1 MDDPR
6 TPQLVTPSSRGA
18 PGRRRL
24 LIIAAMAALL
34 GGLLPGPAV
43 QSVQAE
49 SPTRRA
55 DAVVLVNSDSPGYP
69 DFQHYIKP
77 YLDHFGFPYTTL
89 NLSAE
94 AITSTIGEYAVI
106 VVGHRS
112 LDVADTYLDATEEG
126 FLSAAVNAGAGLV
139 NFDNDLSAGGVGRYA
154 FVNDVFGF
162 GYGGSASGSGL
173 VFPGTG
179 HYITAQHAAGS
190 SLGTGSMTLGGI
202 TLPAAGY
209 TAVATTSGGA
219 PAVAAGTYGG
229 GRAVQFNSYDWMRI
243 GVLGPMYGADDLV
256 WRSIVWAARKP
267 FVMQGLPPFVT
278 MRVDD
283 ESGPFNWMHVANEFG
298 IKPWAGLFYH
308 NVDDVE
314 AADLAALTS
323 GENPNATVSIHAK
336 NGSFFYFNHGSGDY
350 DASTVAANFA
360 EGTAWHAARN
370 IPISKYVLP
379 HYYEFGSN
387 VFGGLADWRVEFVG
401 TQMEP
406 GNGYGAPWIMN
417 GPFRT
422 FETGGSGGGVPQY
435 YADFMTAPGQS
446 ALDDKFFNCVT
457 EIRDDGGYEWY
468 PNPVGDL
475 SGTIARGTRH
485 LERAFDAMAL
495 ATLFTHAYYI
505 PRDAA
510 GMTAWRATLQ
520 GITDNIAAYQPIPV
534 TMDYACQYVRATKTA
549 DIASATFDPVTKQLT
564 TNFTGAADMAT
575 KYFVFTDGNGQFMAD
590 APKFEG
596 TANTTFTLPGP
607 LHHVT
612 VSPPSASVVAG
623 ATQQFTAAAYDAEG
637 NVIPSVPFAWSLSAT
652 AAGTLTSAGLF
663 TAGATAGAY
672 ADAVVASV
680 DGVQG
685 KASVTVTEPILDHFT
700 FSPIQSPK
708 YTGSQFTVTITAQ
721 DAAGNRVITYNG
733 SPTLSDTTG
742 SLTPSSVT
750 FANGV
755 FTGPVTIGSTG
766 TGVTLKALDG
776 SITGTSA
783 AFDVGDLAAG
793 PYTIWNNT
801 TPSATFQ
808 ADLGPVEL
816 GVRFR
821 SSIDGVVTGLRFYK
835 QTADTGPHV
844 GHLWSNTGELL
855 ATAPFVDETASGWQ
869 EVLLSTPVPI
879 EAGVTYVASYH
890 TTAGYTPNRNYFTAG
905 FDSPPLRA
913 LADGEDG
920 GNAPF
925 VYDKDAPGG
934 ALPAFPS
941 QPAYQASNYWVDVIV
956 ARPGD
961 KTLTRIE
968 VSPDPDHRRH
978 PGHATVHCPRLL
990 CGWLGDG

>member
-1 MDDPR
+1 
-6 TPQLVTPSSRGA
+6 
-18 PGRRRL
+18 
-24 LIIAAMAALL
+24 
-34 GGLLPGPAV
+34 
-43 QSVQAE
+43 
-49 SPTRRA
+49 
-55 DAVVLVNSDSPGYP
+55 
-69 DFQHYIKP
+69 
-77 YLDHFGFPYTTL
+77 
-89 NLSAE
+89 
-94 AITSTIGEYAVI
+94 
-106 VVGHRS
+106 
-112 LDVADTYLDATEEG
+112 
-126 FLSAAVNAGAGLV
+126 
-139 NFDNDLSAGGVGRYA
+139 
-154 FVNDVFGF
+154 
-162 GYGGSASGSGL
+162 
-173 VFPGTG
+173 
-179 HYITAQHAAGS
+179 
-190 SLGTGSMTLGGI
+190 
-202 TLPAAGY
+202 
-209 TAVATTSGGA
+209 
-219 PAVAAGTYGG
+219 
-229 GRAVQFNSYDWMRI
+229 
-243 GVLGPMYGADDLV
+243 
-256 WRSIVWAARKP
+256 
-267 FVMQGLPPFVT
+267 
-278 MRVDD
+278 
-283 ESGPFNWMHVANEFG
+283 
-298 IKPWAGLFYH
+298 
-308 NVDDVE
+308 
-314 AADLAALTS
+314 
-323 GENPNATVSIHAK
+323 
-336 NGSFFYFNHGSGDY
+336 
-350 DASTVAANFA
+350 
-360 EGTAWHAARN
+360 
-370 IPISKYVLP
+370 
-379 HYYEFGSN
+379 
-387 VFGGLADWRVEFVG
+387 
-401 TQMEP
+401 
-406 GNGYGAPWIMN
+406 
-417 GPFRT
+417 
-422 FETGGSGGGVPQY
+422 
-435 YADFMTAPGQS
+435 
-446 ALDDKFFNCVT
+446 
-457 EIRDDGGYEWY
+457 
-468 PNPVGDL
+468 
-475 SGTIARGTRH
+475 
-485 LERAFDAMAL
+485 
-495 ATLFTHAYYI
+495 
-505 PRDAA
+505 
-510 GMTAWRATLQ
+510 
-520 GITDNIAAYQPIPV
+520 
-534 TMDYACQYVRATKTA
+534 MDYACQYVRATKTA

-590 APKFEG
+590 APKFDG

-766 TGVTLKALDG
+766 TGVTLTALDG

-793 PYTIWNNT
+793 PYTIWSNT
-801 TPSATFQ
+801 TPSAAFQ
-808 ADLGPVEL
+808 ADPVPVEL

-968 VSPDPDHRRH
+968 VSPDPPPWPPRARDSSLPAPSMRMARRWLIRRSRGWWTTAGARSRRPASSPPAQRLGRSPTRSSHRWWASAGPQPSRCCRVSSITSTLPPWH
-978 PGHATVHCPRLL
+978 PRSTRACRLVSRSRP
-990 CGWLGDG
+990 GTWTAF